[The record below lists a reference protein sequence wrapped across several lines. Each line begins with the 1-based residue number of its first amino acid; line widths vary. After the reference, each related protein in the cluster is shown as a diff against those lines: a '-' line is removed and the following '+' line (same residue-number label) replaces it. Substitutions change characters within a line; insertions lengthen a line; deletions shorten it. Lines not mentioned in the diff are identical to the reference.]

1 MNIMW
6 IMQFRKQDLIYPS
19 FLLPFPRSKC
29 IDNVVID
36 VGIKVKP
43 AKPLP

>member
-1 MNIMW
+1 MNIKV
-6 IMQFRKQDLIYPS
+6 FRKQDLIYPS
-19 FLLPFPRSKC
+19 FILPFPRNKC

>member
-1 MNIMW
+1 MNIKV
-6 IMQFRKQDLIYPS
+6 FRKQDLIYPS
-19 FLLPFPRSKC
+19 FVLPFPRRKG
-29 IDNVVID
+29 IYNVVND